1 MIATEMQSHLLPTPS
16 QPRTPTRVSRG
27 IRHAAAV
34 PLSQLVCGALAIFEG
49 SSLPPAERA
58 VLEAVGLHGGE
69 TLQVRQGGESC
80 IIQVGTTRL
89 ALSGPAARRILV
101 RPLGRGSRG

>member
-1 MIATEMQSHLLPTPS
+1 MPS
-16 QPRTPTRVSRG
+16 KHRTPRRGSRG

-34 PLSQLVCGALAIFEG
+34 PLSQLVCGTLALFEAANLPPSEQAALA
-49 SSLPPAERA
+49 
-58 VLEAVGLHGGE
+58 AVGLHGGE
-69 TLQVRQGGESC
+69 TLTVRQGGDSC

-101 RPLGRGSRG
+101 RPLDPAADG